1 MGTFVTVCL
10 HFRTCTYRTIR
21 YLSSDFTTLPRGI
34 LLARL
39 FRSQLPNFEDLRPVH
54 RDIEHAWRTLI
65 QRGIRREFPRITFY
79 NGYEPWQVRQRLD
92 LFFPGEVFTFRE
104 NLVVAGALQ
113 EVDEIEEASRTSS
126 GTPTV
131 GTSLPNGVMHPWE
144 KLMRILLPSLSP
156 CSHVAPV
163 LKKTVFD
170 RIRPNVK

>member
-10 HFRTCTYRTIR
+10 HFRTCTYRKIR
-21 YLSSDFTTLPRGI
+21 YLASEFTTLPRGI

-39 FRSQLPNFEDLRPVH
+39 FRSRLPNFEDLRPVH

-113 EVDEIEEASRTSS
+113 EVDEIEE
-126 GTPTV
+126 GFENQFWNPDGWNLTPEWGDAPV
-131 GTSLPNGVMHPWE
+131 GEIDEDPPSLPF
-144 KLMRILLPSLSP
+144 SLFAC
-156 CSHVAPV
+156 CSSS
-163 LKKTVFD
+163 
-170 RIRPNVK
+170 